1 MHLLPVGQYQ
11 AFAGGDAPDQRDV
24 VLFAAAGRA
33 GFAGGESVGVGKAET
48 PSDATFGVG
57 DAFAAGYGGE
67 VDGVEGSLGGGAGGG
82 GDRHDYFFMCAVVV
96 NVGDLLRWGV
106 IGMGGELSCVLSWL
120 CWFAWPV
127 C

>member
-1 MHLLPVGQYQ
+1 MIAPHSPREVDDGTAGIGVMHLLPVGQYQ
-11 AFAGGDAPDQRDV
+11 PFAGGDAPDQRDV

-82 GDRHDYFFMCAVVV
+82 GDRHDYFLGYDVRNRCE
-96 NVGDLLRWGV
+96 RW
-106 IGMGGELSCVLSWL
+106 
-120 CWFAWPV
+120 
-127 C
+127 